1 MDTDPSDSPYAM
13 NDAAQP
19 PPPRA
24 RARQQAADEHEA
36 AEHGAAADNKREERP
51 GQPLRAAGAASPA
64 LRQRSYEQIDR
75 ANDLLA
81 ASLAR
86 LNRGQARRHR
96 SDDAYQSE
104 QDATGRESKASGTR
118 RAMQAPPLLEIMQ
131 GRANR
136 LREQAA
142 AAAQALARAEDTL
155 AHEHERR
162 HRAQQAADHR
172 DHAAQARTAAS
183 ALHAIGKPPRDVTGT
198 APHPG

>member
-1 MDTDPSDSPYAM
+1 MDTDPSDSPYAI
-13 NDAAQP
+13 NDAAQT
-19 PPPRA
+19 
-24 RARQQAADEHEA
+24 
-36 AEHGAAADNKREERP
+36 ERP
-51 GQPLRAAGAASPA
+51 EQPLRAAGAATPA

-96 SDDAYQSE
+96 SDGAHQRE
-104 QDATGRESKASGTR
+104 QDATSREPEASGTW
-118 RAMQAPPLLEIMQ
+118 RAMQAPPLLDIMQ

-142 AAAQALARAEDTL
+142 AAAHALARAEDTL

-172 DHAAQARTAAS
+172 EHAVQARTAAG

-198 APHPG
+198 APLPG